1 MPEGESTSTQP
12 SNPPLFPPR
21 QLAGD
26 RLSLSVETRALGSMG
41 AAFAGGVI
49 LGIAHGGKMAALR
62 FRAEN
67 SHRFPTT
74 STGWYLY
81 HKSKNYNVM
90 FAGLKEGAK
99 LGLRLPG
106 WAFGFIFIEDAIDT
120 RRGTKDFMSTVVA
133 GLTLS
138 GLFSL
143 WNRFNIPTAARTARA
158 GLYTGLAYGLLQD
171 AMALARGRRLNYID
185 FLMGKNKN
193 GIVVA
198 E

>member
-1 MPEGESTSTQP
+1 MT
-12 SNPPLFPPR
+12 
-21 QLAGD
+21 
-26 RLSLSVETRALGSMG
+26 
-41 AAFAGGVI
+41 
-49 LGIAHGGKMAALR
+49 ALR

-90 FAGLKEGAK
+90 YASMKEGAK

-106 WAFGFIFIEDAIDT
+106 WALGFIFIEDAIDN
-120 RRGTKDFMSTVVA
+120 RRGTKDFLSTVIA

-143 WNRFNIPTAARTARA
+143 RHLFNIPTAARTARA

-171 AMALARGRRLNYID
+171 AMALTRGRRLNYVD
-185 FLMGKNKN
+185 FLMGKKN
-193 GIVVA
+193 DGIVTA
-198 E
+198 ESDRTIKR